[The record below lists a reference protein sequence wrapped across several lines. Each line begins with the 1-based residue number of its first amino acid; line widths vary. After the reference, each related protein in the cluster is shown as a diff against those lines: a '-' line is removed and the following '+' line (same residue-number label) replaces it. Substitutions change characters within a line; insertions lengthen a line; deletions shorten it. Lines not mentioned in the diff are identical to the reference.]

1 MKSKNI
7 KELKKKN
14 TGDPDTTTAAILR
27 AALELGEELGFE
39 GLTVEGIAARSGIAK
54 TTIYRRWANV
64 GAIVMDAFLA
74 DVTRLAPIQVRST
87 ARESFTA
94 SMLLLARAYR
104 GRLGKILRPL
114 LGRAQADENLREAV
128 RTQWV
133 EPRRQVARE
142 IVLRGIQSGELR
154 PGLDPDVVL
163 DALYGPFYHRLLVPY
178 NNGAISD
185 RFIVALVDTVF
196 GGLETGGAKST
207 GSIRSSG
214 CLTKRSIAAAKQF
227 RG

>member
-1 MKSKNI
+1 MKN
-7 KELKKKN
+7 ER
-14 TGDPDTTTAAILR
+14 TGESHGKVVQPRGPKTTRAILR

-39 GLTVEGIAARSGIAK
+39 GLTIEGIAARTGIAK
-54 TTIYRRWANV
+54 TTIYRRWPNV

-74 DVTRLAPIQVRST
+74 DVTRLAPIQTRAT

-94 SMLLLARAYR
+94 SMRLLGKAYR

-128 RTQWV
+128 RTRWV

-142 IVLRGIQSGELR
+142 IVRRAMQSGELR
-154 PGLDPDVVL
+154 AGLDPDVVL

-178 NNGAISD
+178 KNGVISD
-185 RFIVALVDTVF
+185 AFIDTLVDTVF
-196 GGLETGGAKST
+196 GGLQPREAQHKSKSN
-207 GSIRSSG
+207 GRPG
-214 CLTKRSIAAAKQF
+214 
-227 RG
+227 